1 MLRKPVELSL
11 QTFEVLLERLNLG
24 DIHPTLVRGAL
35 WYSPDER
42 RQLAADTDRELH
54 NSGLMQRG
62 RLSDEVVETMHL
74 LQRPGIEY
82 YSWVKSE
89 RGERTVR
96 AAASGRDA
104 ATVVAVNQ
112 KLYIAPCSAD
122 TLVREFIALLPEAP
136 AARVLSLNCSDEDL
150 NLVKSGGQPSGRT
163 SPSIRDAKQVLQWL
177 DKPHTYFGR
186 LYVAV
191 RDSRGKRRRNEN
203 PPGWADMEEGR
214 ILFGVDKSGWISLA
228 GAGPQEMAKK
238 LQQLESELRSER

>member
-11 QTFEVLLERLNLG
+11 QTFEVLLDRLNLG

-54 NSGLMQRG
+54 ERGLMQRG
-62 RLSDEVVETMHL
+62 RLDDELVETMHL

-89 RGERTVR
+89 SGERTVR
-96 AAASGRDA
+96 ASASGREA

-122 TLVREFIALLPEAP
+122 TLAREFVALLPEAP
-136 AARVLSLNCSDEDL
+136 AARLLSLNCSDADL
-150 NLVKSGGQPSGRT
+150 NLVKTGQAVGHT
-163 SPSIRDAKQVLQWL
+163 GPSIRDAKQVIQWL

-191 RDSRGKRRRNEN
+191 RDSRGKRLRNEN
-203 PPGWADMEEGR
+203 PPGWADLEEGR
-214 ILFGVDKSGWISLA
+214 ILFGIDKSGWISLS
-228 GAGPQEMAKK
+228 GAGPQDLLKK
-238 LQQLESELRSER
+238 LQQLENDLRSSR